1 MIIARVCLAC
11 LKLDNLSPLKAFFAI
26 VVHPKISK
34 ENATMVIREI
44 QQFAEIRYRARA
56 YLCYLFGRNLPNG
69 LPEPSLE
76 TISLGLD
83 KITNEISN
91 FEALYVLDHKG
102 EQIIDNITT
111 NSGGGGGK
119 GTNRSNKAYY
129 YRAVREGRCV
139 LTDPYPS
146 SITNDLTV
154 TAATPIYNEK
164 QELRY
169 VACIDVS
176 LVEILK
182 MVHPSPLYSLFG
194 IATKIVYSAFSF
206 ALFLVAMFLFIQG
219 VESFFH
225 SGFSL
230 SKMDVKEMFESTII
244 LTLALAIFDLV
255 KTIFEEEVLG
265 RSHKENAGGIHKTM
279 VRFLG
284 SIIIALA
291 IEALMLVFKFA
302 IIGPENILYAVY
314 LLVGVTLLLI
324 GLSIYLRAVK
334 LKGNDDSDY

>member
-1 MIIARVCLAC
+1 MALKADVLA
-11 LKLDNLSPLKAFFAI
+11 PLKRFFAI
-26 VVHPKISK
+26 VFHPKIQ
-34 ENATMVIREI
+34 EDITMVIREI

-56 YLCYLFGRNLPNG
+56 YLCYLFSRNLPNG
-69 LPEPSLE
+69 LPEPSLD
-76 TISLGLD
+76 TICLGLD
-83 KITNEISN
+83 KITNEIST

-102 EQIIDNITT
+102 EQIIDNITAHPAG
-111 NSGGGGGK
+111 NGGK

-154 TAATPIYNEK
+154 TAATPIYNENH
-164 QELRY
+164 ELKF

-176 LVEILK
+176 LVDILK
-182 MVHPSPLYSLFG
+182 LAHPSSLYSLFG
-194 IATKIVYSAFSF
+194 QITKTVYAAFSF
-206 ALFLVAMFLFIQG
+206 ALFLVAMFLFVQG

-225 SGFSL
+225 SGFSF

-302 IIGPENILYAVY
+302 IIGPEKILYAVY
-314 LLVGVTLLLI
+314 LLGGVTLLLI

-334 LKGNDDSDY
+334 LKGNDDSYY